1 MPQLVCSLTFVQYTM
16 EVIGNT
22 LISRMLQTVL
32 FSWKKDQLIN
42 VVDCRRMMVE
52 ISIDL
57 KNLSVHQ
64 LARRERLQSRSMLCK
79 PLSLEGRLVSEL
91 EADRKALMRSLIV
104 DFEDKPLFLRTQA
117 HLVPDGDRS

>member
-1 MPQLVCSLTFVQYTM
+1 
-16 EVIGNT
+16 
-22 LISRMLQTVL
+22 
-32 FSWKKDQLIN
+32 
-42 VVDCRRMMVE
+42 MMVE